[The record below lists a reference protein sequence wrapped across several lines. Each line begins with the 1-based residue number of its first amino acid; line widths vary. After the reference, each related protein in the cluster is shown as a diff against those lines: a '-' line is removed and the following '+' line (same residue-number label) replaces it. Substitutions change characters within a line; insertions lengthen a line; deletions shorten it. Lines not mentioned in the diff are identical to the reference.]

1 MKACMARIVTA
12 AALALAL
19 VLCGDVWAGPPTDAL
34 HDMFAAVNRLL
45 DDPEL
50 REKPTELL
58 AAIRNVVSDSLD
70 FRVAARLALGRE
82 WQARTLKEQDAFVR
96 LFADL
101 LKQAYFSGIASRARV
116 QGGLAI
122 RYGAEAI
129 DGHRAT
135 VVTTIL
141 GRDGGEI
148 PLEYRMI
155 QDHERW
161 AVYDVV
167 IDGVSLAANYRAQFA
182 RVIEQSSYGELVAQM
197 KAKTSEAP
205 SGPIAAGQGDI
216 GAGPAATARHW
227 DLDLDRDSLVNS
239 GAPRTATAAIE
250 SPAPGRP
257 APVSVP
263 SYWIQMGVFKN
274 PETAIGL
281 AARLLEQNLPVSIDS
296 VAVPAGQRG
305 TLLSRVRV
313 GPFLDHAEAAA
324 KLRSLRT
331 NNYRP
336 FIAREPR

>member
-1 MKACMARIVTA
+1 MRRTA
-12 AALALAL
+12 PAFALVL
-19 VLCGDVWAGPPTDAL
+19 VLCGNVWAGPPTEAL

-45 DDPEL
+45 DHPEL
-50 REKPTELL
+50 QGTPTELL
-58 AAIRNVVSDSLD
+58 TAIRKVVNDSLD
-70 FRVAARLALGRE
+70 VREAARLALGRE
-82 WQARTLKEQDAFVR
+82 WPARTPQEQDAFVR

-101 LKQAYFSGIASRARV
+101 LKQAYVSGIASRARV

-122 RYGAEAI
+122 RYRAEAI
-129 DGHRAT
+129 EGHRAT
-135 VVTTIL
+135 VVTTIV

-155 QDHERW
+155 RDHERW

-182 RVIEQSSYGELVAQM
+182 RVIERSSYSELVAQM
-197 KAKTSEAP
+197 KAKASEAP
-205 SGPIAAGQGDI
+205 F
-216 GAGPAATARHW
+216 
-227 DLDLDRDSLVNS
+227 DRDSIVDS
-239 GAPRTATAAIE
+239 GAPRTANAVAE

-257 APVSVP
+257 APVTSP
-263 SYWIQMGVFKN
+263 SYWIQLGVFKN

-281 AARLLEQNLPVSIDS
+281 AARLLQQNLPVSIDS

-305 TLLSRVRV
+305 KLLSRVRV
-313 GPFLDHAEAAA
+313 GPFLDHAEAAE

-331 NNYRP
+331 NGDQP